1 MIKIVIFGAG
11 GFGREVAWLIED
23 INKVKKIYDIIG
35 FIDENSSLI
44 GQKING
50 YIVAGG
56 LDYFVHNPN
65 IAVAIAVGNPAKRL
79 QIFTTLNDLKLTYP
93 NLIHPSVLK
102 GRYIEIGIGNIICA
116 GTILT
121 ENIKIENFCHFNLN
135 TTLGHDTV
143 LGNFTTSAC
152 SVDFAGY
159 SATGIGVY
167 FGNKSTIL
175 PSVHVGNF
183 SIIGAGAVVNKNIPD
198 GVVAVGIPAKVI
210 KHNPIYD
217 EIKND
222 IKAICL

>member
-1 MIKIVIFGAG
+1 MIKIFIFGAG
-11 GFGREVAWLIED
+11 GFGREVVWLIED
-23 INKVKKIYDIIG
+23 INKVKEDYDIIG
-35 FIDENSSLI
+35 FIDENNSLI

-50 YIVAGG
+50 YTVVGG
-56 LDYFVHNPN
+56 LDYFIDNPN
-65 IAVAIAVGNPAKRL
+65 IAVAIAVGDPANRL
-79 QIFTTLNDLKLTYP
+79 KIFNKLNGLKLTYP

-102 GRYIEIGIGNIICA
+102 GRYIEMGVGNIICA

-121 ENIKIENFCHFNLN
+121 ENIKIGNFCHFNLN

-143 LGNFTTSAC
+143 LANFTTSAC

-159 SATGIGVY
+159 SNTGIGVY

-175 PSVHVGNF
+175 PSIHVGDF
-183 SIIGAGAVVNKNIPD
+183 SIIGAGTVVNKNIPV

-210 KHNPIYD
+210 KHNHIYD

-222 IKAICL
+222 IEALSL